1 MSARVALGRRAMSL
15 RARLGVCTALGLGL
29 VVQTAW
35 GDRALSREG
44 APLFS
49 ISKSENKN
57 QVAFA
62 VRLDAECR
70 PVGDAPVYAYW
81 RMLERSPAAVE
92 PLLPVEQGAYGIGR
106 QRVERGESGG
116 AVRIA
121 LRALPDREI
130 LVRTVRQASAC
141 AAVASTRIADTPAHL
156 FNVHARIA
164 WPFGVDSLL
173 ITGWAESDGHV
184 VRETMRP

>member
-1 MSARVALGRRAMSL
+1 MSL
-15 RARLGVCTALGLGL
+15 RARLGVCTALGFGL

-35 GDRALSREG
+35 GDRALPREG

-70 PVGDAPVYAYW
+70 PLGEAPVYAYW

-92 PLLPVEQGAYGIGR
+92 PLLPVEQGAYGIGH
-106 QRVERGESGG
+106 QRVVERGESGG
-116 AVRIA
+116 AVRFA
-121 LRALPDREI
+121 LRALPDRGI
-130 LVRTVRQASAC
+130 VVHTAHQGSMC
-141 AAVASTRIADTPAHL
+141 AAAASTRIADIPARL

-173 ITGWAESDGHV
+173 ITGWAESDGRV

>member
-1 MSARVALGRRAMSL
+1 MKL
-15 RARLGVCTALGLGL
+15 RAGWTVCVLLGFGLAAQTALGE
-29 VVQTAW
+29 A
-35 GDRALSREG
+35 AFPREG

-70 PVGDAPVYAYW
+70 PVGDAPVYVYW
-81 RMLERSPAAVE
+81 QMLERSRTAIE
-92 PLLPVEQGAYGIGR
+92 PLLPIEQGAYGIER
-106 QRVERGESGG
+106 QAVIGVHESGG
-116 AVRIA
+116 AVRVV
-121 LRALPDREI
+121 LRALPHREI
-130 LVRTVRQASAC
+130 LVRTGRGESAC
-141 AAVASTRIADTPAHL
+141 AAEAWTRIADTPARL

-173 ITGWAESDGHV
+173 ITGWAERDGRV

>member
-1 MSARVALGRRAMSL
+1 MSL
-15 RARLGVCTALGLGL
+15 RARSFVGPMLAASAMSL
-29 VVQTAW
+29 VASAAS
-35 GDRALSREG
+35 GDRALPREG

-49 ISKSENKN
+49 ISKSENRN

-70 PVGDAPVYAYW
+70 PVGSAPVYAFW

-92 PLLPVEQGAYGIGR
+92 PLLPVEQGAYGIAR
-106 QRVERGESGG
+106 QEVAELGDSSLVRV
-116 AVRIA
+116 A
-121 LRALPDREI
+121 LRALPGREI
-130 LVRTVRQASAC
+130 LVRTARQPTGCSAE
-141 AAVASTRIADTPAHL
+141 ASTRIADTPARL

-173 ITGWAESDGHV
+173 ISGWAESDGRV